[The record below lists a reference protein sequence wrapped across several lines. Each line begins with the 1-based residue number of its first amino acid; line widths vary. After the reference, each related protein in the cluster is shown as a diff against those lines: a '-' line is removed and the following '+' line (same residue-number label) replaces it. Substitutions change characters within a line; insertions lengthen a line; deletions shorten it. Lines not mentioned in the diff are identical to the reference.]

1 MHAFFKGQDSKPYD
15 YTKVVVKRSIPCVW
29 IFMKRRRTK
38 DYKVVFEKLNFE
50 AEKNNLALNPTSA
63 MISTQHQ
70 QVLNQTSASG
80 TQPNISK
87 YLNPK

>member
-1 MHAFFKGQDSKPYD
+1 MHAFFKDQDRKPYD

-50 AEKNNLALNPTSA
+50 AEKNNLVLNPTSA
-63 MISTQHQ
+63 IIDFELAAKRAYIDTWPYIK
-70 QVLNQTSASG
+70 VKGN
-80 TQPNISK
+80 
-87 YLNPK
+87 